1 MPIGCIIVLHE
12 CRQKVRMKK
21 TLPLLLI
28 FLTSIFNIAIA
39 QSVAHNRCT
48 AFGKGMNLSNW
59 LEAYWQSNFPTSDG
73 YTYQDLAKMK
83 EAGIQSIRLPIGFAS
98 ATDTVA
104 PYTVDLNHPL
114 FTRVDSVISWCDA
127 LGLNLII
134 DNHHNWDIFNQNWRN
149 KIDRFSH
156 MWSVVS
162 NRYKTLDPN
171 RYTFELLNEPA
182 FGIAIDTLNIVFN
195 HAIDSIRQHTILHSI
210 IVSPNFSS
218 NGAAFANL
226 IPLADTN
233 LIYTWHSYDPYQFT
247 HQGFS
252 WASPQVP
259 AGQSFP
265 GAFDQGLY
273 TAWSTVINWRNTYNK
288 PVFLG
293 EFGTGVFGDDVSRC
307 NWINVFGSKIDSFDM
322 PWFYWDWRWD
332 FSLFNSNTISAD
344 SVVPCFRHGLH
355 LYGDT
360 LLSSLQ
366 AINDYHS
373 SISLYPNPATSYTS
387 INLTTTDINA
397 ATVVIYD
404 ISGKKIFAD
413 RFYRQTV
420 IPVPFTSGLYIA
432 EIATENG
439 VLRKKLIVQ

>member
-1 MPIGCIIVLHE
+1 M
-12 CRQKVRMKK
+12 RKA
-21 TLPLLLI
+21 LLL
-28 FLTSIFNIAIA
+28 LTVICLQGYMLMA
-39 QSVAHNRCT
+39 QSVAHNRC
-48 AFGKGMNLSNW
+48 AALGKGMNLSNW
-59 LEAYWQSNFPTSDG
+59 LEAYWQTDFPTVNG
-73 YTYQDLAKMK
+73 YSYEDLLQMK
-83 EAGIQSIRLPIGFAS
+83 QAGIQSIRLPIGFAS

-114 FTRVDSVISWCDA
+114 FSRVDSVISWCDA

-162 NRYKTLDPN
+162 NRYKNLDPN

-182 FGIAIDTLNIVFN
+182 FGIAIDTLTIVFN
-195 HAIDSIRQHTILHSI
+195 HAIDSIRQNTQSHSI

-226 IPLADTN
+226 TPLADTN

-252 WASPQVP
+252 WASPQMP

-273 TAWSTVINWRNTYNK
+273 TAWNTVINWRNTHNK

-307 NWINVFGSKIDSFDM
+307 NWMNVFGSKIDSFSM

-344 SVVPCFRHGLH
+344 SAVPCFKHALH

-360 LLSSLQ
+360 LLSSIQ
-366 AINDYHS
+366 TINENALNIH
-373 SISLYPNPATSYTS
+373 ISPNPAVANSS
-387 INLTTTDINA
+387 INLTTSYTDVA
-397 ATVVIYD
+397 RVTIYD
-404 ISGKKIFAD
+404 LNGKSVYANY
-413 RFYRQTV
+413 FYRQTA
-420 IPVPFTSGLYIA
+420 IPVQFAAGMYVA
-432 EIATENG
+432 EITAGTKT
-439 VLRKKLIVQ
+439 VRRKIVVQ